1 MNREDKEKD
10 VGCVRR
16 NVKTGRS
23 APARTLESRYIGE
36 KK

>member
-1 MNREDKEKD
+1 MNREDKEKE

-23 APARTLESRYIGE
+23 ASARTLESRSIGE